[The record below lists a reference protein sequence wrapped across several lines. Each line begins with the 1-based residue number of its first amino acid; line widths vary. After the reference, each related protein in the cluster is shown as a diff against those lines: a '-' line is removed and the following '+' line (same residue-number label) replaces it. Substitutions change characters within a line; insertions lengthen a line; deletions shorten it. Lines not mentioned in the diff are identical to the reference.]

1 MADFFTFTRCL
12 VLLIIVSG
20 RHHDSWTLWL
30 GCIKKH
36 ETFSVAICG
45 EVEEISAELG
55 YVELDLCWVSI
66 SHFLQLTED
75 LIMVFAGVESH
86 NHVENII
93 LAQDAALAIGA
104 R

>member
-12 VLLIIVSG
+12 VLLIIVSS
-20 RHHDSWTLWL
+20 RHHDTWTLWL
-30 GCIKKH
+30 GWVKEH
-36 ETFSVAICG
+36 ETFFVAICS
-45 EVEEISAELG
+45 EVEEVSAELG
-55 YVELDLCWVSI
+55 YVEFDLCWVSI
-66 SHFLQLTED
+66 CHFLKFTED
-75 LIMVFAGVESH
+75 LIVVFAGVESH